1 MKKSTLWILS
11 AVALAALLAGGA
23 RWASQRQASK
33 APAAPTAAVV
43 PSIELATSDVF
54 TARTQTLN
62 LGIAVSGALKASESA
77 IVKARVAGELQELS
91 VREGDRVQA
100 GQVIARIEPIE
111 YQARVRQAQQQADAA
126 KAQVDIAQRQFD
138 NNQALVN
145 QGFISQTALLT
156 SQASLNGAT
165 ATHAAALAALD
176 LANKSLADATLRSP
190 LSGVVAQRLAQPGE
204 RVAIEARLVEVI
216 NLSQLELEAAL
227 TAEDASLVRVGMTA
241 QLQVDGVDAPISA
254 KVLRINPSAQIGSRS
269 ILVYLGIKGREGLR
283 QGQFAQG
290 SLGTQTLQVIAVPVD
305 SVRTDKPQP
314 YVQVVQDGK
323 VAHITVRTDVR
334 SEGER
339 QTRVAVT
346 GVSEGA
352 QVLSDTASE
361 AQVQFGKLEAAANAE
376 LKAKGVSAKANRVAS
391 LRDALFSEIDNPVNC
406 GQGPEA
412 QRLMDELKRELPEFK
427 PLSSPTK
434 NCTQNEKIISD
445 YKGRID
451 NLVAR
456 APWNNADLSN
466 VSTKASKAR
475 EELADLRSE
484 ISKSYS
490 PNSIRQIA
498 SVFEGHQT
506 NYQDLIF
513 QLGKQT
519 DTDKLEPDLSIV
531 AAQSL
536 GNVYK
541 LPALFLS
548 RLDEASTYVYLLMA
562 LCFDLFLVYLYGLA
576 KKNRVRK
583 RAIAGPLAGAW

>member
-23 RWASQRQASK
+23 RWASQRQASST
-33 APAAPTAAVV
+33 PTAPTAAMV
-43 PSIELATSDVF
+43 PSIELAISDVF

-77 IVKARVAGELQELS
+77 SVKARVAGELQELS

-241 QLQVDGVDAPISA
+241 QLQVDGVDAPIPA
-254 KVLRINPSAQIGSRS
+254 KVLRINPSAQTGSRS

-290 SLGTQTLQVIAVPVD
+290 TLGTQSLQVMAVPVD

-339 QTRVAVT
+339 QTLVAVT
-346 GVSEGA
+346 GVTEGT
-352 QVLSDTASE
+352 QVLSGSVGAVREGVLVKFTAP
-361 AQVQFGKLEAAANAE
+361 GNAA
-376 LKAKGVSAKANRVAS
+376 KVT
-391 LRDALFSEIDNPVNC
+391 P
-406 GQGPEA
+406 
-412 QRLMDELKRELPEFK
+412 
-427 PLSSPTK
+427 
-434 NCTQNEKIISD
+434 
-445 YKGRID
+445 
-451 NLVAR
+451 
-456 APWNNADLSN
+456 
-466 VSTKASKAR
+466 
-475 EELADLRSE
+475 
-484 ISKSYS
+484 
-490 PNSIRQIA
+490 
-498 SVFEGHQT
+498 
-506 NYQDLIF
+506 
-513 QLGKQT
+513 
-519 DTDKLEPDLSIV
+519 
-531 AAQSL
+531 
-536 GNVYK
+536 
-541 LPALFLS
+541 
-548 RLDEASTYVYLLMA
+548 
-562 LCFDLFLVYLYGLA
+562 
-576 KKNRVRK
+576 
-583 RAIAGPLAGAW
+583 

>member
-23 RWASQRQASK
+23 RWASQRQAGK
-33 APAAPTAAVV
+33 TPTAPTAAMV

-216 NLSQLELEAAL
+216 NLSQMELEAAL
-227 TAEDASLVRVGMTA
+227 TADDASLVRVGMTA
-241 QLQVDGVDAPISA
+241 QLRVEGVDAPIPA

-323 VAHITVRTDVR
+323 VAHITVRTGER
-334 SEGER
+334 SEGE
-339 QTRVAVT
+339 QQNLVAVT
-346 GVSEGA
+346 GLVEGA
-352 QVLSDTASE
+352 QVLSSSVGAVREGVLVKFTAS
-361 AQVQFGKLEAAANAE
+361 GGPANAASA
-376 LKAKGVSAKANRVAS
+376 AK
-391 LRDALFSEIDNPVNC
+391 
-406 GQGPEA
+406 
-412 QRLMDELKRELPEFK
+412 
-427 PLSSPTK
+427 
-434 NCTQNEKIISD
+434 
-445 YKGRID
+445 
-451 NLVAR
+451 
-456 APWNNADLSN
+456 
-466 VSTKASKAR
+466 
-475 EELADLRSE
+475 
-484 ISKSYS
+484 
-490 PNSIRQIA
+490 
-498 SVFEGHQT
+498 
-506 NYQDLIF
+506 
-513 QLGKQT
+513 
-519 DTDKLEPDLSIV
+519 
-531 AAQSL
+531 
-536 GNVYK
+536 
-541 LPALFLS
+541 
-548 RLDEASTYVYLLMA
+548 
-562 LCFDLFLVYLYGLA
+562 
-576 KKNRVRK
+576 
-583 RAIAGPLAGAW
+583 

>member
-23 RWASQRQASK
+23 RWASQRQADK
-33 APAAPTAAVV
+33 APTAPTAAPV

-111 YQARVRQAQQQADAA
+111 YQTRVRQAQQQADAA

-156 SQASLNGAT
+156 SQASLNGAK

-241 QLQVDGVDAPISA
+241 QLQVDGIDAPIPA

-290 SLGTQTLQVIAVPVD
+290 TLGTQSLQVMAVPVD

-339 QTRVAVT
+339 QTLVAVT
-346 GVSEGA
+346 GVTEGT
-352 QVLSDTASE
+352 QVLSGSVGAVREGVVVKFTAP
-361 AQVQFGKLEAAANAE
+361 GNAA
-376 LKAKGVSAKANRVAS
+376 KVT
-391 LRDALFSEIDNPVNC
+391 P
-406 GQGPEA
+406 
-412 QRLMDELKRELPEFK
+412 
-427 PLSSPTK
+427 
-434 NCTQNEKIISD
+434 
-445 YKGRID
+445 
-451 NLVAR
+451 
-456 APWNNADLSN
+456 
-466 VSTKASKAR
+466 
-475 EELADLRSE
+475 
-484 ISKSYS
+484 
-490 PNSIRQIA
+490 
-498 SVFEGHQT
+498 
-506 NYQDLIF
+506 
-513 QLGKQT
+513 
-519 DTDKLEPDLSIV
+519 
-531 AAQSL
+531 
-536 GNVYK
+536 
-541 LPALFLS
+541 
-548 RLDEASTYVYLLMA
+548 
-562 LCFDLFLVYLYGLA
+562 
-576 KKNRVRK
+576 
-583 RAIAGPLAGAW
+583 

>member
-23 RWASQRQASK
+23 RWASQRQADK
-33 APAAPTAAVV
+33 TPTAPTAVV
-43 PSIELATSDVF
+43 APSIELATSDVF

-62 LGIAVSGALKASESA
+62 LGIPVSGALKASESA

-190 LSGVVAQRLAQPGE
+190 LSGVVAQRLAQQGE

-241 QLQVDGVDAPISA
+241 QLQVDGVDAPLTA
-254 KVLRINPSAQIGSRS
+254 KVLRINPSAQTGSRS
-269 ILVYLGIKGREGLR
+269 ILVYLGIQGREGLR

-290 SLGTQTLQVIAVPVD
+290 TLGTQSLQVMAVPVK

-339 QTRVAVT
+339 QTLVAVT
-346 GVSEGA
+346 GVTEGT
-352 QVLSDTASE
+352 QVLSGSVGAVREGVLVKFTAP
-361 AQVQFGKLEAAANAE
+361 GNAA
-376 LKAKGVSAKANRVAS
+376 KVT
-391 LRDALFSEIDNPVNC
+391 P
-406 GQGPEA
+406 
-412 QRLMDELKRELPEFK
+412 
-427 PLSSPTK
+427 
-434 NCTQNEKIISD
+434 
-445 YKGRID
+445 
-451 NLVAR
+451 
-456 APWNNADLSN
+456 
-466 VSTKASKAR
+466 
-475 EELADLRSE
+475 
-484 ISKSYS
+484 
-490 PNSIRQIA
+490 
-498 SVFEGHQT
+498 
-506 NYQDLIF
+506 
-513 QLGKQT
+513 
-519 DTDKLEPDLSIV
+519 
-531 AAQSL
+531 
-536 GNVYK
+536 
-541 LPALFLS
+541 
-548 RLDEASTYVYLLMA
+548 
-562 LCFDLFLVYLYGLA
+562 
-576 KKNRVRK
+576 
-583 RAIAGPLAGAW
+583 

>member
-23 RWASQRQASK
+23 RWASQRQADK
-33 APAAPTAAVV
+33 TPIAPTAAMV

-91 VREGDRVQA
+91 VREGDRVQV

-156 SQASLNGAT
+156 SQANLNGAT

-190 LSGVVAQRLAQPGE
+190 ISGVVAQRLAQPGE

-241 QLQVDGVDAPISA
+241 QLQVEGVDAPIPA
-254 KVLRINPSAQIGSRS
+254 KVLRINPSAQTGSRS
-269 ILVYLGIKGREGLR
+269 ILVYLGIQGREGLR

-290 SLGTQTLQVIAVPVD
+290 TLGTQSLQVMAVPVD

-334 SEGER
+334 SEGAR
-339 QTRVAVT
+339 QTLVAVT
-346 GVSEGA
+346 GVTEGA
-352 QVLSDTASE
+352 QVLTGSVGAGREGGVVKFTTP
-361 AQVQFGKLEAAANAE
+361 GNAA
-376 LKAKGVSAKANRVAS
+376 KVT
-391 LRDALFSEIDNPVNC
+391 P
-406 GQGPEA
+406 
-412 QRLMDELKRELPEFK
+412 
-427 PLSSPTK
+427 
-434 NCTQNEKIISD
+434 
-445 YKGRID
+445 
-451 NLVAR
+451 
-456 APWNNADLSN
+456 
-466 VSTKASKAR
+466 
-475 EELADLRSE
+475 
-484 ISKSYS
+484 
-490 PNSIRQIA
+490 
-498 SVFEGHQT
+498 
-506 NYQDLIF
+506 
-513 QLGKQT
+513 
-519 DTDKLEPDLSIV
+519 
-531 AAQSL
+531 
-536 GNVYK
+536 
-541 LPALFLS
+541 
-548 RLDEASTYVYLLMA
+548 
-562 LCFDLFLVYLYGLA
+562 
-576 KKNRVRK
+576 
-583 RAIAGPLAGAW
+583 

>member
-1 MKKSTLWILS
+1 MKKSTFWILS

-54 TARTQTLN
+54 IARTQSLSQ
-62 LGIAVSGALKASESA
+62 GITVSGALKASQSA
-77 IVKARVAGELQELS
+77 IIKARVAGELQELS

-100 GQVIARIEPIE
+100 GQVIARIDQTE

-156 SQASLNGAT
+156 SQASLNGAK

-190 LSGVVAQRLAQPGE
+190 LSGVVSQRLVQPGE

-241 QLQVDGVDAPISA
+241 QLKVEGVDTPIMA
-254 KVLRINPSAQIGSRS
+254 KVLRINPSAQTGSRS
-269 ILVYLGIKGREGLR
+269 ILVYLGIQGREGLR

-290 SLGTQTLQVIAVPVD
+290 SLGTQTVQAMAVPLD

-323 VAHITVRTDVR
+323 VVHITVRTDVR

-339 QTRVAVT
+339 ESLVAVT
-346 GVSEGA
+346 GVAEGT
-352 QVLSDTASE
+352 QVLTGSVGPVREGVVVKFTTPVSPATP
-361 AQVQFGKLEAAANAE
+361 ANA
-376 LKAKGVSAKANRVAS
+376 
-391 LRDALFSEIDNPVNC
+391 
-406 GQGPEA
+406 
-412 QRLMDELKRELPEFK
+412 
-427 PLSSPTK
+427 
-434 NCTQNEKIISD
+434 
-445 YKGRID
+445 
-451 NLVAR
+451 
-456 APWNNADLSN
+456 
-466 VSTKASKAR
+466 VSTK
-475 EELADLRSE
+475 
-484 ISKSYS
+484 
-490 PNSIRQIA
+490 P
-498 SVFEGHQT
+498 
-506 NYQDLIF
+506 
-513 QLGKQT
+513 
-519 DTDKLEPDLSIV
+519 
-531 AAQSL
+531 
-536 GNVYK
+536 
-541 LPALFLS
+541 
-548 RLDEASTYVYLLMA
+548 
-562 LCFDLFLVYLYGLA
+562 
-576 KKNRVRK
+576 
-583 RAIAGPLAGAW
+583 

>member
-1 MKKSTLWILS
+1 MKKSTFWILS

-54 TARTQTLN
+54 IARTQSLSQ
-62 LGIAVSGALKASESA
+62 GITVSGALKASQSA
-77 IVKARVAGELQELS
+77 IIKARVAGELQELS

-100 GQVIARIEPIE
+100 GQVIARIDQTE

-156 SQASLNGAT
+156 SQASLNGAK

-190 LSGVVAQRLAQPGE
+190 LSGVVSQRLVQPGE

-241 QLQVDGVDAPISA
+241 QLKVEGVDTPITA
-254 KVLRINPSAQIGSRS
+254 KVLRINPSAQTGSRS
-269 ILVYLGIKGREGLR
+269 ILMYLGIKGREGLR

-290 SLGTQTLQVIAVPVD
+290 SLGTQTVQAIAVPLD

-339 QTRVAVT
+339 ESLVAVT
-346 GVSEGA
+346 GVAEGT
-352 QVLSDTASE
+352 QVLTGSVGPVREGVVVKFTTPVSPATP
-361 AQVQFGKLEAAANAE
+361 ANA
-376 LKAKGVSAKANRVAS
+376 
-391 LRDALFSEIDNPVNC
+391 
-406 GQGPEA
+406 
-412 QRLMDELKRELPEFK
+412 
-427 PLSSPTK
+427 
-434 NCTQNEKIISD
+434 
-445 YKGRID
+445 
-451 NLVAR
+451 
-456 APWNNADLSN
+456 
-466 VSTKASKAR
+466 VSTK
-475 EELADLRSE
+475 
-484 ISKSYS
+484 
-490 PNSIRQIA
+490 P
-498 SVFEGHQT
+498 
-506 NYQDLIF
+506 
-513 QLGKQT
+513 
-519 DTDKLEPDLSIV
+519 
-531 AAQSL
+531 
-536 GNVYK
+536 
-541 LPALFLS
+541 
-548 RLDEASTYVYLLMA
+548 
-562 LCFDLFLVYLYGLA
+562 
-576 KKNRVRK
+576 
-583 RAIAGPLAGAW
+583 

>member
-1 MKKSTLWILS
+1 MKKSTIWILS

-23 RWASQRQASK
+23 RWASQRQASST
-33 APAAPTAAVV
+33 PTAPTAAMV
-43 PSIELATSDVF
+43 PSIELAISDVF

-241 QLQVDGVDAPISA
+241 QLQVDGVDAPIPA
-254 KVLRINPSAQIGSRS
+254 KVLRINPSAQTGSRS

-290 SLGTQTLQVIAVPVD
+290 TLGTQSLQVMAVPVD

-339 QTRVAVT
+339 QTLVAVT
-346 GVSEGA
+346 GVTEGT
-352 QVLSDTASE
+352 QVLSGSVGAVREGVLVKFTAP
-361 AQVQFGKLEAAANAE
+361 GNAA
-376 LKAKGVSAKANRVAS
+376 KVT
-391 LRDALFSEIDNPVNC
+391 P
-406 GQGPEA
+406 
-412 QRLMDELKRELPEFK
+412 
-427 PLSSPTK
+427 
-434 NCTQNEKIISD
+434 
-445 YKGRID
+445 
-451 NLVAR
+451 
-456 APWNNADLSN
+456 
-466 VSTKASKAR
+466 
-475 EELADLRSE
+475 
-484 ISKSYS
+484 
-490 PNSIRQIA
+490 
-498 SVFEGHQT
+498 
-506 NYQDLIF
+506 
-513 QLGKQT
+513 
-519 DTDKLEPDLSIV
+519 
-531 AAQSL
+531 
-536 GNVYK
+536 
-541 LPALFLS
+541 
-548 RLDEASTYVYLLMA
+548 
-562 LCFDLFLVYLYGLA
+562 
-576 KKNRVRK
+576 
-583 RAIAGPLAGAW
+583 